1 MKFLKEFYLTSRFL
15 LLTAIIVLLFFF
27 GYFFD
32 PLFFVAKLLLISFI
46 TVIFVETLILFTRK
60 KNIFAERILS
70 DRLSNGDDNEV
81 KIILTNNYTFDI
93 NIKIIDELPFIFQI
107 RDFEISSKVKQGNTK
122 IFSYIIHPVK
132 RGEYQFGYLNVFIS
146 TILNI
151 VSRRLRFDQN
161 KNVKVYP
168 SYVQMRKYQ
177 IMAISDRLM
186 EVGIKKVRKIGHSME
201 FEQIK
206 DYVRGDDYRTI
217 NWKATARKRQLMVN
231 HYIDERAQQIYSVI
245 DMGRTMKMPFDKM
258 SLLDY
263 AINTSLVISNIA
275 LLKHDKAGI
284 ITFNSKVNSVLPAE
298 RNSVQMKKILDMLYK
313 QETDFMESDYER
325 LAGVVRTKIKQRSL
339 LLFFTNFETANSLK
353 RQLPYFKSLSRSHLL
368 IVIFFFNVG
377 LDELLYNKAK
387 SLDEVYHKTIAEKF
401 AYEKRVIQKELASF
415 GIQSILTT
423 PENLSINTINKY
435 LELKARAMI

>member
-60 KNIFAERILS
+60 KNIFAERVLS

-186 EVGIKKVRKIGHSME
+186 EVGIKKVREIGHSME

-313 QETDFMESDYER
+313 QETDFMES
-325 LAGVVRTKIKQRSL
+325 
-339 LLFFTNFETANSLK
+339 
-353 RQLPYFKSLSRSHLL
+353 
-368 IVIFFFNVG
+368 
-377 LDELLYNKAK
+377 
-387 SLDEVYHKTIAEKF
+387 
-401 AYEKRVIQKELASF
+401 
-415 GIQSILTT
+415 
-423 PENLSINTINKY
+423 
-435 LELKARAMI
+435 

>member
-60 KNIFAERILS
+60 KNIFAERVLS

-81 KIILTNNYTFDI
+81 KIILSNNYTFDI
-93 NIKIIDELPFIFQI
+93 NIRIIDELPFIFQI

-423 PENLSINTINKY
+423 PEKLSINTINKY

>member
-32 PLFFVAKLLLISFI
+32 PLFSVAKLLLISFI

-60 KNIFAERILS
+60 KNIFAERVLS

-423 PENLSINTINKY
+423 PEKLSINTINKY

>member
-46 TVIFVETLILFTRK
+46 TVIFVETLILFTRE

>member
-423 PENLSINTINKY
+423 PEKLSINTINKY

>member
-93 NIKIIDELPFIFQI
+93 NIRIIDELPFIFQI

>member
-60 KNIFAERILS
+60 KNIFAERVLS

-186 EVGIKKVRKIGHSME
+186 EVGIKKVREIGHSME

-423 PENLSINTINKY
+423 PGKLSINTINKY

>member
-46 TVIFVETLILFTRK
+46 TVIFVETLILFTRE
-60 KNIFAERILS
+60 KNIFAERVLS

-423 PENLSINTINKY
+423 PEKLSINTINKY

>member
-46 TVIFVETLILFTRK
+46 TVIFVETLILFTRE
-60 KNIFAERILS
+60 KNIFAERVLS

-339 LLFFTNFETANSLK
+339 LLLFTNFETANSLK

-423 PENLSINTINKY
+423 PEKLSINTINKY

>member
-15 LLTAIIVLLFFF
+15 LLTAIILLLFFF

-32 PLFFVAKLLLISFI
+32 PLFFAAKLLLISFI
-46 TVIFVETLILFTRK
+46 TVIFVETFILFTRQ
-60 KNIFAERILS
+60 KNIFAERVLS

-81 KIILTNNYTFDI
+81 KIILSNNYTFDI

-339 LLFFTNFETANSLK
+339 LLLFTNFETANSLK

-401 AYEKRVIQKELASF
+401 AYEKRVIQKELAAF

-423 PENLSINTINKY
+423 PEKLSINTINKY

>member
-27 GYFFD
+27 GYFFG
-32 PLFFVAKLLLISFI
+32 PLFFAAKLLLISFI
-46 TVIFVETLILFTRK
+46 TVIFVETFILFTRQ
-60 KNIFAERILS
+60 KNIFAERVLS

-81 KIILTNNYTFDI
+81 KIILSNNYTFDI

-298 RNSVQMKKILDMLYK
+298 RNSVQMKKILDMLYM

-339 LLFFTNFETANSLK
+339 LLLFTNFETANSLK
-353 RQLPYFKSLSRSHLL
+353 RQLPYFKRLSRSHLL

-401 AYEKRVIQKELASF
+401 AYEKRVIQKELAAF

-423 PENLSINTINKY
+423 PEKLSINTINKY

>member
-60 KNIFAERILS
+60 KNIFAERVLS

-93 NIKIIDELPFIFQI
+93 NIRIIDELPFIFQI